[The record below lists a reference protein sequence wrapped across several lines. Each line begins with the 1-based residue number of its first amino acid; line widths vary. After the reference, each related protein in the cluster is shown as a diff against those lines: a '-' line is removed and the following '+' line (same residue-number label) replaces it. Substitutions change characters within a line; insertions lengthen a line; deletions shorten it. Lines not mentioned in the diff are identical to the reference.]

1 MLSHALHA
9 IAKQYKIKMMTP
21 QAQTNEQL

>member
-9 IAKQYKIKMMTP
+9 VAKQCKIKIMTP